1 MYATCLHCHRDL
13 GRNEAVEQFPVGRRL
28 AFDSA
33 KGRLWVICPACQ
45 RWNLTPIEERW
56 EAVESCER
64 LFRGQRLRSQ
74 TANIG
79 LTRISEGTELIRIGS
94 PLRPE
99 FAAWRYGAVFRRR
112 LQRRVAVVSTV
123 GAGTAVAGLALLGAP
138 TIAAVA
144 PLAAA
149 PFAHLWMI
157 GLFVRDHFG
166 GASVIGG
173 SGRQL
178 RVSLANLNHSRV
190 SLSADEELS
199 ISLQHSSGREKLEG
213 ERARRAIAT
222 LLAHVNKAGAAQHTV
237 RDASEMIATAGDP
250 RRTIAQVANEIV
262 RRTDEHDQLSA
273 EQRQSFRGATIREA
287 VKAQMAFQER
297 MRERFGFWNFNGA
310 ELVNHG
316 ALHRL
321 PRVHR
326 LALEMSL
333 HEASEQH
340 ALDEE
345 IASLERAWREAEEIA
360 AIADDLLVPPTVEG
374 RLNNG

>member
-13 GRNEAVEQFPVGRRL
+13 GRNEAIEQFPVGRRL
-28 AFDSA
+28 AFDAA

-74 TANIG
+74 TANVG

-112 LQRRVAVVSTV
+112 LQRRVAVVSSV
-123 GAGTAVAGLALLGAP
+123 GAGAAVAGLALLGAP
-138 TIAAVA
+138 VIAAAA
-144 PLAAA
+144 PLAAV

-157 GLFVRDHFG
+157 SLLVREHFG
-166 GASVIGG
+166 GANVIGSAG
-173 SGRQL
+173 QPL
-178 RVSLANLNHSRV
+178 RVTLANLNHSRV
-190 SLSADEELS
+190 SLSADDELS
-199 ISLQHSSGREKLEG
+199 LSLQHASGREKLEG
-213 ERARRAIAT
+213 ERARRAMAT

-250 RRTIAQVANEIV
+250 RRTIAHVAKEIA
-262 RRTDEHDQLSA
+262 RRTHEYDELSA
-273 EQRQSFRGATIREA
+273 EQRQSFRGTSIREA
-287 VKAQMAFQER
+287 VKAQLAFQDR
-297 MRERFGFWNFNGA
+297 MRERFGFWNLNGA
-310 ELVNHG
+310 ELANHG

-345 IASLERAWREAEEIA
+345 LATLERAWREAEEIA
-360 AIADDLLVPPTVEG
+360 AIADSLL
-374 RLNNG
+374 